1 MNSVHNNDGSAAV
14 STLYQ
19 AKPAFQALLRPAAAR
34 LAAAGIGADA
44 VTLATLALSL
54 GYGGLLWAS
63 GGSTALLLALPAVL
77 LLRMAL
83 NALDGLLAREH
94 GRPTP
99 FGGRLN
105 EVGDL
110 AADLV
115 LYLPLAA
122 VLAPAWPVVLLV
134 ALGTVAETAGLA
146 AQAQG
151 GERRY
156 DGPFGKADR
165 ALFFGLVALA
175 EATLGL
181 TPPLVTALFLAAS
194 AAALLTCLRRLRGGL
209 DHG

>member
-1 MNSVHNNDGSAAV
+1 M

-19 AKPAFQALLRPAAAR
+19 AKPAFQALLRPVASR
-34 LAAAGIGADA
+34 LAAAGLGADA
-44 VTLATLALSL
+44 VTLAALALSL
-54 GYGGLLWAS
+54 GYGALLWAS
-63 GGSTALLLALPAVL
+63 GSTALLLALPAVL

-110 AADLV
+110 AADLA

-122 VLAPAWPVVLLV
+122 ILAPAWPVVLLV
-134 ALGTVAETAGLA
+134 ALGAVAETAGLA

-151 GERRY
+151 GERRC

-165 ALFFGLVALA
+165 ALFFGLTALA

-181 TPPLVTALFLAAS
+181 TPPLVLALFLAAS
-194 AAALLTCLRRLRGGL
+194 AAALLTCLRRLRRGL